1 MGAVIAAVGP
11 VFGGWLIDVV
21 GWRSIF
27 LINLP
32 PATGAIVL
40 ALMFVRDPRR
50 EKNAPPLDLL
60 GSLFA
65 TCTLGTITW
74 GLTIG
79 SGHEGWTPTAVLL
92 VSAGIILMLSFL
104 LIEKSKGK
112 IAMMPSALFESSSFI
127 GLTVLTF
134 LLYGGLGGPARARS
148 LPTNSGCRL
157 FGRRSRRR
165 AAAVRAR
172 GGVSLACHG

>member
-1 MGAVIAAVGP
+1 MLMPNSLAILGSAFSGEARGRAIGIWASMGAVIAALGP

-32 PATGAIVL
+32 PAIGAIVL

-60 GSLFA
+60 GGLLA

-92 VSAGIILMLSFL
+92 VSGGIIFM
-104 LIEKSKGK
+104 
-112 IAMMPSALFESSSFI
+112 I
-127 GLTVLTF
+127 GF
-134 LLYGGLGGPARARS
+134 H
-148 LPTNSGCRL
+148 RL
-157 FGRRSRRR
+157 ASVISRR
-165 AAAVRAR
+165 
-172 GGVSLACHG
+172 